1 LDQFS
6 GNLEEMDAAVQGEME
21 GDNWKLLR
29 GVGEEGTVAT
39 LDRMVLEKRRIA
51 MKMVGPGTPEVR
63 GEARMNIYMTKM
75 EGKKKF
81 DKKVKRCPLL
91 DVELGCPL
99 CVEVVCLRCKRV
111 LSKRWSVRVKT
122 TKQT

>member
-21 GDNWKLLR
+21 GDDWKLLR

-51 MKMVGPGTPEVR
+51 MKMVGPGTPEVCC
-63 GEARMNIYMTKM
+63 EAMMNIYMTKM
-75 EGKKKF
+75 KGKKKF
-81 DKKVKRCPLL
+81 EKSIKR
-91 DVELGCPL
+91 
-99 CVEVVCLRCKRV
+99 
-111 LSKRWSVRVKT
+111 
-122 TKQT
+122 